1 VKNNKER
8 IQELIQK
15 HEDSKLT
22 KKEINELN
30 HLVKLEEIKDFNN
43 FVDEIELK
51 LIKENERV

>member
-1 VKNNKER
+1 MKNNKER